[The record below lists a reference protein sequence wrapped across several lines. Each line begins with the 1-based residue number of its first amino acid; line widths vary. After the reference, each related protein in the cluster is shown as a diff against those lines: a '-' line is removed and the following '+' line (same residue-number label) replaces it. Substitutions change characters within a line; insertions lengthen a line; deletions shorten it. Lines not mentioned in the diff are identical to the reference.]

1 MLKKILDFKEVIMS
15 KDNIKINLDPNHAPV
30 VLEILDILVNQICEI
45 SERNARTIRHGAT
58 FMTGT
63 KQEVHIMGG
72 VEALSGF
79 GLTIEG
85 MKNGILQSY
94 NEFIIKQ
101 QEEAKKHEEADLQNK
116 LPCEEGDE
124 TSDTDEGNTSI
135 Q

>member
-1 MLKKILDFKEVIMS
+1 MN
-15 KDNIKINLDPNHAPV
+15 DNDVKINLHPEQAPAV
-30 VLEILDILVNQICEI
+30 IHILDTLIKQICEI

-85 MKNGILQSY
+85 MKNGIIQSY
-94 NEFIIKQ
+94 NEFIAKQ
-101 QEEAKKHEEADLQNK
+101 QEELKEDEGSDVQDK
-116 LPCEEGDE
+116 LSCEEGNE
-124 TSDTDEGNTSI
+124 TKDTDEGNTSI